1 MTAEN
6 DTARAPEG
14 EKPSVTDADT
24 LSAEPGTDTTP
35 EEAAAQTAAEV
46 RAADPEIIVPPP
58 RAAVIYNP
66 TKVELEVL
74 RAAVDAAAEQAEW
87 GETIWIETSAE
98 DPGIAMA
105 EQAVEQGAQMV
116 LAAGGDGTIRAVA
129 QGLLGTEVSLA
140 LLPLGTGNLLARNL
154 DLKLD
159 DVADAVATAFA
170 GHDRTIDAGVAR
182 MRRADGSQEEHA
194 FLVMAGLG
202 LDAQMIDQTDE
213 ELKKKVGW
221 LAYAQSLVKAA
232 RGGNRIRLRVG
243 IDGGEARTRHLH
255 TLLVGNC
262 GSLPGNILLL
272 PEADITDGRFDI
284 VMLRPKGP
292 FGWLQIWSKVLVE
305 NAILHRTEVGRRLQG
320 SEKQIRAL
328 RYQTAER
335 VSVVLT
341 EPELIELDGDAFGEV
356 KSFDLEMRH
365 QGLTVRVPEIPAT
378 GDQPGPR

>member
-1 MTAEN
+1 MTE
-6 DTARAPEG
+6 TETTRAPEG
-14 EKPSVTDADT
+14 EQPSVTDADT
-24 LSAEPGTDTTP
+24 LSADLGTDTTP

-46 RAADPEIIVPPP
+46 RAADPEIITPPP
-58 RAAVIYNP
+58 KAAVIYNP

-74 RAAVDAAAEQAEW
+74 QAAVEAAAQEAEW

-105 EQAVEQGAQMV
+105 EQAVAQGAKMV

-129 QGLLGTEVSLA
+129 QGLLGSDVSLA

-202 LDAQMIDQTDE
+202 LDAQMIEQTDE

-232 RGGNRIRLRVG
+232 RGGNRIRLRVS
-243 IDGGEARTRHLH
+243 IDGGEARTRNVH

-284 VMLRPKGP
+284 VMLRPKGL

-305 NAILHRTEVGRRLQG
+305 NAIRHGTEVGRRLQG

-328 RYQTAER
+328 RYLTAEK
-335 VSVVLT
+335 VSVVLS
-341 EPELIELDGDAFGEV
+341 EPEPIELDGDSFGEV
-356 KSFDLEMRH
+356 KSFELDMRH
-365 QGLTVRVPEIPAT
+365 EGLTVRVPEIPET
-378 GDQPGPR
+378 GDEPGPR